1 MPRDITTGDQEL
13 AMADLTKQISTL
25 VAALSKLTQVGTAS
39 EHQGTDTT
47 KLADA
52 ISSRIPMFV
61 YEPED
66 GRTFD
71 SWYSRY
77 KDTITKDGFS
87 LQDDV
92 RPRLVISKLDTRQYS
107 HYANRILPK

>member
-39 EHQGTDTT
+39 EQHSTDTT

-92 RPRLVISKLDTRQYS
+92 RTRY
-107 HYANRILPK
+107 